1 MKLTQRSSVVR
12 SARWSAVLAACGW
25 LIAACSLVVNS
36 EPKGGVG
43 AECESVDECQGDTA
57 ECLEGRCVLSCS
69 SGEEC
74 PAGSKCAESICDIS
88 FEVGFVYDGNAK
100 VSGFSRA
107 HDEGR
112 LAAKD
117 ALPWL
122 GFSLVAQDI
131 QKDEESAAISGLIG
145 DGARAIFVT
154 TSRFGTVTSE
164 VAANN
169 PDVRFF
175 VFGVP
180 SWNGDNVAGYVPR
193 YHQAWYLAGVAFASL
208 GAGLPAEDPNRL
220 RFGFV
225 GALPIP
231 EVITQLNA
239 FTLGA
244 RSVSKDVTVDV
255 VWVGGFVPAE
265 GVVESALDY
274 LIEDQNRFIIN
285 RIGAR
290 NTDLMDAIEAHNAE
304 NPDNAVFGSVLDNA
318 DACEDRGA
326 YCLGGPAWNWGP
338 LYTRLLTEV
347 QRNTFDPK
355 VPIRDSLQSEPS
367 QSVVNLALNDAQD
380 GFTSALRDQLG
391 ETIKKLTSGGD
402 NTFAPSGS
410 NEVCP
415 TDTDQRPEGCVSQR
429 VEDSELDSMCWLV
442 EGIVQREDPNQP
454 YEAGVNELVPAR
466 TPEGELWPPS
476 SFDVTPVSLSCN

>member
-1 MKLTQRSSVVR
+1 MNRHLFLSF
-12 SARWSAVLAACGW
+12 LGCCGFV
-25 LIAACSLVVNS
+25 AACSLVVGS
-36 EPKGGVG
+36 DPKGGVG
-43 AECESVDECQGDTA
+43 VACEATEDCQGETA

-69 SGEEC
+69 ADEDCPSGT
-74 PAGSKCAESICDIS
+74 KCAESICDLS
-88 FEVGFVYDGNAK
+88 FEVGFVYDGNAT
-100 VSGFSRA
+100 VSGFTRA

-131 QKDEESAAISGLIG
+131 QKDEESAAISGLID
-145 DGARAIFVT
+145 DGARAVFVT

-180 SWNGDNVAGYVPR
+180 SWAGNNVSGYVPR
-193 YHQAWYLAGVAFASL
+193 YHQAWYLAGVAFASF
-208 GAGLPAEDPNRL
+208 ASGLPAEDSHRL

-225 GALPIP
+225 GALPNP

-244 RSVSKDVTVDV
+244 RSVSKEVTVDV
-255 VWVGGFVPAE
+255 VWLGGFVPPE

-290 NTDLMDAIEAHNAE
+290 NTDLLDAIEAHNEAE
-304 NPDNAVFGSVLDNA
+304 PDNKVFGSVLDNA
-318 DACEDRGA
+318 DACQERGE

-338 LYTRLLTEV
+338 LYTRLLTEM
-347 QRNTFDPK
+347 QRDTFDPS
-355 VPIRDSLQSEPS
+355 VPIRDALQSEPS
-367 QSVVNLALNDAQD
+367 QSVVNLALNDAQT

-391 ETIKKLTSGGD
+391 ETIGKLTDGGD
-402 NTFAPSGS
+402 NTFAPTNS
-410 NEVCP
+410 NKVCP
-415 TDTDQRPEGCVSQR
+415 TDPDQRPGGCVSGR
-429 VEDSELDSMCWLV
+429 VEDAELDSMCWLV
-442 EGIVQREDPNQP
+442 EGVVQRRDPNQP
-454 YEAGVNELVPAR
+454 FEPGTNDLTVAR

-476 SFDVTPVSLSCN
+476 SFDVTPVSLTCN

>member
-1 MKLTQRSSVVR
+1 MNRHSFSL
-12 SARWSAVLAACGW
+12 LAALGW
-25 LIAACSLVVNS
+25 FAGACSLVVSS

-43 AECESVDECQGDTA
+43 EVCESVDECQGEGA
-57 ECLEGRCVLSCS
+57 ECLDGRCVLACT
-69 SGEEC
+69 GAEDC
-74 PAGSKCAESICDIS
+74 PTGSACAESVCDVS
-88 FEVGFVYDGNAK
+88 FEVGFVYDGNAT

-131 QKDEESAAISGLIG
+131 QKDEESQAISGLIA
-145 DGARAIFVT
+145 DGAHAIFVT
-154 TSRFGTVTSE
+154 TSRFGTVATE

-175 VFGVP
+175 LFGVP
-180 SWNGDNVAGYVPR
+180 TWNGGNVSGYVPR
-193 YHQAWYLAGVAFASL
+193 YHQAWYLAGVAFASF
-208 GAGLPAEDPNRL
+208 ASGLPAEDPNRL

-225 GALPIP
+225 GALPNP

-255 VWVGGFVPAE
+255 VWLGGFVPPA
-265 GVVESALDY
+265 GVVEKALGY
-274 LIEDQNRFIIN
+274 LIEDQSRFIIN

-290 NTDLMDAIEAHNAE
+290 NTDLLNAIEAHNEAE
-304 NPDNAVFGSVLDNA
+304 PTNKVFGSVLDNA
-318 DACEDRGA
+318 DACENRNE

-347 QRNTFDPK
+347 QRDSYDPA
-355 VPIRDSLQSEPS
+355 VPIRDALQSEPS
-367 QSVVNLALNDAQD
+367 QSVVNLVLNDAQT

-391 ETIKKLTSGGD
+391 ETIAKLTAGGD
-402 NTFAPSGS
+402 RTFSPTSS

-415 TDTDQRPEGCVSQR
+415 TDMAQRPDGCVSGGI
-429 VEDSELDSMCWLV
+429 EDAELDSMCWLV
-442 EGIVQREDPNQP
+442 EGVVQRQDPNQP
-454 YEAGVNELVPAR
+454 FDPDVNGLVTAR
-466 TPEGELWPPS
+466 TPEDELWPPS